1 MEEFRA
7 ALSYL
12 GTYAADRQSALEEL
26 FLAPAT
32 RLPRQRFALAGAQYP
47 PDFPWAGNVFFVR
60 HLPPSLHSAFFCS
73 SRATLNVTRSSM
85 ADYGYCPSGRLFEA
99 AACGAAIV
107 SDWWEGLEAFFTPEK
122 EILRVDSA
130 EDVEQ
135 ALALS
140 DAELRKIGNAAKE
153 RALEQHTAEKRV
165 MELEAICEDVVA
177 HRPRMA
183 LTA

>member
-1 MEEFRA
+1 
-7 ALSYL
+7 
-12 GTYAADRQSALEEL
+12 
-26 FLAPAT
+26 
-32 RLPRQRFALAGAQYP
+32 
-47 PDFPWAGNVFFVR
+47 
-60 HLPPSLHSAFFCS
+60 
-73 SRATLNVTRSSM
+73 M